1 MRRSVR
7 LPQQRW
13 VRGGAWAF
21 AVLCNIGCGKATSA
35 GRAASI
41 AETPPTAADADLPTS
56 APLADPVTQTGVRG
70 QTGAIDRGRAQVP
83 FRDDAA
89 LLGHGPL
96 GAQLLRLRVAPPN
109 AGQREALEAAGVAG
123 AAALGDALWH
133 DDARVRSGAA
143 RLLGAVELT
152 GTEMSTALLRSL
164 RQEPDRDVR
173 ALVAFAVVGRRAP
186 SAAATLAEVLAGD
199 EAGGVREAA
208 AWALGTAATETEAR
222 DAAGA
227 ALQTALAD
235 RDATVRLAA
244 VASLRRLRA
253 RDRLA
258 ALQAMRGDADP
269 RVRRAA
275 LAAVEDLSGSKRA
288 ERERGER

>member
-1 MRRSVR
+1 MRRSTCA
-7 LPQQRW
+7 PQPRW
-13 VRGGAWAF
+13 MRSGTWAF
-21 AVLCNIGCGKATSA
+21 AVLFCLGCGKSA
-35 GRAASI
+35 PVGGAPVNTG
-41 AETPPTAADADLPTS
+41 TPPTAADVDLGTS

-96 GAQLLRLRVAPPN
+96 GAQLLRLRLTPPN
-109 AGQREALEAAGVAG
+109 AGQRDALEAAGVAG
-123 AAALGDALWH
+123 AVALGDALWH

-143 RLLGAVELT
+143 RLLGAVDLAGAEIS
-152 GTEMSTALLRSL
+152 MALLRSL

-199 EAGGVREAA
+199 EARGVREAA

-235 RDATVRLAA
+235 ADATVRLAA

-253 RDRLA
+253 RDRLS
-258 ALQAMRGDADP
+258 ALQAMRSDADP

-288 ERERGER
+288 ERDRGER

>member
-1 MRRSVR
+1 MRRSAR
-7 LPQQRW
+7 RPQQRW
-13 VRGGAWAF
+13 VRGGTWAF
-21 AVLCNIGCGKATSA
+21 AVLITTGC
-35 GRAASI
+35 GRAAPLGS
-41 AETPPTAADADLPTS
+41 APATTETQATAAHADLGTS
-56 APLADPVTQTGVRG
+56 APLADPVTLTGVRG
-70 QTGAIDRGRAQVP
+70 QTGAIDRGRAQLP

-109 AGQREALEAAGVAG
+109 AGQREALEAAGGAG
-123 AAALGDALWH
+123 AKALGDALWH
-133 DDARVRSGAA
+133 DDARVRGGAA
-143 RLLGAVELT
+143 RLLGAVDLAGAEI
-152 GTEMSTALLRSL
+152 STALLRSL

-173 ALVAFAVVGRRAP
+173 ALVAFAVVGRHAP

-199 EAGGVREAA
+199 EARGVREAA

-235 RDATVRLAA
+235 HDATVRLAA

-258 ALQAMRGDADP
+258 ALRAMRGDADP

-288 ERERGER
+288 ERDRGER